1 MEGKEHNVIV
11 GVGDI
16 CFSTNNGND
25 HILMA
30 GGTEVVLSTLD
41 VGCLKTAVDSYERA
55 IHE

>member
-1 MEGKEHNVIV
+1 MKDKNIIV

-16 CFSTNNGND
+16 CFSTSDGDN
-25 HILMA
+25 HTLMA

-41 VGCLKTAVDSYERA
+41 IGCLKTAVDSYERA

>member
-1 MEGKEHNVIV
+1 MEDKEHNIIV

-16 CFSTNNGND
+16 CFSTNNGSD
-25 HILMA
+25 HTLMA

-41 VGCLKTAVDSYERA
+41 ISCLKTAVDSYERA

>member
-1 MEGKEHNVIV
+1 MEKSKSIIV

-16 CFSTNNGND
+16 CFSTSNGSD
-25 HILMA
+25 HTMMA

-41 VGCLKTAVDSYERA
+41 ISCLKTAVDSYVRA